1 MKKYRINNLDC
12 AACAAKIEDALN
24 DEAGVDSATVD
35 FSTQL
40 LHVSADDYAHVEDVV
55 SRVDPEVELEPH
67 TASTPEKADHSFDV
81 RAALSKLLLSVFLFI
96 IVLILDYGGIVDIH
110 AYAFAV
116 FSIVVYL
123 VAGFSVIVSA
133 VKTVVRKDFFD
144 ENVLMVIAT
153 AGAIT
158 IGAYS
163 EAVAV
168 MVFYKTGDFLQNLA
182 VFRSRRS
189 IQALMAQK
197 PAYANLQTA
206 SGITRIAPESAQ
218 AGDVIVVK
226 PGEKIPLDGRVISG
240 ASTVDPSV
248 LTGESVPKSIKTGDD
263 IMAGELNMTG
273 VITFTVSRPYTD
285 SSIAQMLEMVE
296 NASARKSATE
306 NFITVFARY
315 YTPAMVAIAMGVAF
329 LPPLLIADAV
339 FQQWVYRALVLLVIS
354 CPCALV
360 ISIPLGYFGG
370 IGRASRR
377 GILVKGSNY
386 LDALA
391 KVKIVVFD
399 KTGTLTEGV
408 FHVKDVVSKNG
419 HDPETVLR
427 QAAVAQQ
434 HSNHP
439 IAGAIVDAWQQAGGS
454 LETVAPDAYSELS
467 GMGVKALF
475 GDKTII
481 VGNDRL
487 MEHENIEKGGEPIA
501 DTVAHVAVNGIYA
514 GYIRIGDRIKP
525 DAPEA
530 IAALRKSGI
539 KQVVMLTGD
548 NRFAAESIARRLD
561 LDSYHA
567 DLLPEDKV
575 RIFEAIQSENAG
587 DGKIAFVGDGINDAP
602 VIARADVGVA
612 MGGLGSDAA
621 VETADVVLM
630 ADSPGK
636 MAEAVA
642 IGRQTRV
649 IVWQNIVLALSVKA
663 IVIGLGAFGM
673 ATMWAAVFADVGTA
687 LLAVLNSTRLLS
699 EKRASDVSKKPVG
712 EQAAPVEPYPTRT
725 V

>member
-12 AACAAKIEDALN
+12 AACASKIEDALN

-40 LHVSADDYAHVEDVV
+40 LHISADDYAHVEDVV
-55 SRVDPEVELEPH
+55 HQVDPEVELEPY
-67 TASTPEKADHSFDV
+67 TASTPEKADHVFDV
-81 RAALSKLLLSVFLFI
+81 RAALSKLLLSAALFVV
-96 IVLILDYGGIVDIH
+96 VLVLDYGGLVEIP
-110 AYAFAV
+110 AFVFAA
-116 FSIVVYL
+116 FSIAVYL
-123 VAGFSVIVSA
+123 VVGFSVIVSA

-153 AGAIT
+153 LGAIT

-189 IQALMAQK
+189 IRALMAQK

-218 AGDVIVVK
+218 EGDVIVVK

-248 LTGESVPKSIKTGDD
+248 LTGESVPKNIKTGDD

-273 VITFTVSRPYTD
+273 VITFAVSRPYTD

-315 YTPAMVAIAMGVAF
+315 YTPAMVAIALGVAF

-339 FQQWVYRALVLLVIS
+339 FQQWAYLALVLLVIS

-408 FHVKDVVSKNG
+408 FHVKDVVAKNG
-419 HDPETVLR
+419 HDPDTVLR

-439 IAGAIVDAWQQAGGS
+439 IAGAIADAWQHAGGS
-454 LETVAPDAYSELS
+454 LETVAPDNYSELS

-487 MEHENIEKGGEPIA
+487 MEHENIKKDDEPIA

-525 DAPEA
+525 DAAEA
-530 IAALRKSGI
+530 IAALRKSGV

-687 LLAVLNSTRLLS
+687 LLAVVNSTRLLS
-699 EKRASDVSKKPVG
+699 EKRASDAYKKPSN
-712 EQAAPVEPYPTRT
+712 EQTTPAEPYSTRT